1 MAFLTRKQ
9 IIVSIRASGDWI
21 ALGFK
26 TLGRSPAF
34 AVNFSIC
41 VDLCLIR
48 IIMGTLNTQAKNRW
62 NLKVKHA
69 AEYENG
75 FETPISP

>member
-9 IIVSIRASGDWI
+9 IIVIICASGDWI
-21 ALGFK
+21 ALGFNI
-26 TLGRSPAF
+26 LGSSPVF
-34 AVNFSIC
+34 VVNFSIC

-48 IIMGTLNTQAKNRW
+48 IIMGTLNTQAKNRR
-62 NLKVKHA
+62 NLKLKHA

-75 FETPISP
+75 SETPISA